1 MESEDTPKMTY
12 AMRYYRL
19 HREERLA
26 KKREERE
33 NKPEIIAKREARE
46 KKKAEKEAAKEA
58 EKEVLRQEKERVRQE
73 HAVFAFETSKKK
85 EKLNEKGGLDA
96 ILGRLSSGI

>member
-1 MESEDTPKMTY
+1 MEEEDKPKMTY

-46 KKKAEKEAAKEA
+46 QKKAEREAAKEA
-58 EKEVLRQEKERVRQE
+58 EKEARRQEKERIRQE
-73 HAVFAFETSKKK
+73 HASFAFETSKKK
-85 EKLNEKGGLDA
+85 EKLIEKGGLDA